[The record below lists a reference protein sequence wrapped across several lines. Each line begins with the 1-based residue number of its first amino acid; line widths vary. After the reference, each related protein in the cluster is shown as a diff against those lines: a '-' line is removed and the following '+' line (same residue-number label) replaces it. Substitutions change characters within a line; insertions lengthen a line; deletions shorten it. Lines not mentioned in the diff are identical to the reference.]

1 MYFSIRRNNVAS
13 ILTIPQYRK
22 NEDSSRG
29 ILLNTTG
36 DNLEDE
42 ITTVLQSIG
51 YDFYDYS
58 DGINILVDDQCFFK
72 PNNLVFEIVSEF
84 GDSAQLAGRLLFV
97 RNIENEFSVDIGAI
111 KYEDIFNL
119 RTNLQIQL
127 IGVTK
132 GE

>member
-1 MYFSIRRNNVAS
+1 MLQVYLLYFNTEIMKIQAEVLQLNATKDNFD
-13 ILTIPQYRK
+13 
-22 NEDSSRG
+22 NE
-29 ILLNTTG
+29 IN
-36 DNLEDE
+36 
-42 ITTVLQSIG
+42 TVLQSTG

-58 DGINILVDDQCFFK
+58 DEITILVDDQGFFK
-72 PNNLVFEIVSEF
+72 PNNPVFEIVSEF
-84 GDSAQLAGRLLFV
+84 GDRTQLAGRLLFV
-97 RNIENEFSVDIGAI
+97 RNIENEFSVDIGSI

>member
-1 MYFSIRRNNVAS
+1 MLQVYLLYFDTEIMKIQAEV
-13 ILTIPQYRK
+13 LQ
-22 NEDSSRG
+22 
-29 ILLNTTG
+29 LNTTG
-36 DNLEDE
+36 DNLENE
-42 ITTVLQSIG
+42 ITTVLHSTG

-58 DGINILVDDQCFFK
+58 DEISILVDDQGFFK
-72 PNNLVFEIVSEF
+72 PNNPVFEIVSEF
-84 GDSAQLAGRLLFV
+84 GDRTQLAGRLLFV
-97 RNIENEFSVDIGAI
+97 RNIENEFSVDIGSI